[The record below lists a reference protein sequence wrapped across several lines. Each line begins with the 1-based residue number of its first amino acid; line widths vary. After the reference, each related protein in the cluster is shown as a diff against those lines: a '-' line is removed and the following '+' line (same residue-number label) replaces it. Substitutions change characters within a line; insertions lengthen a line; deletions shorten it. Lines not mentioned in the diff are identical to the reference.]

1 MKRFLLSITILLC
14 AVAGANAQ
22 SYMNEWIDF
31 NKTYFKFK
39 VGATGVYRI
48 SQSQLSSM
56 GIANADAAHF
66 QLWRHGKQVP
76 VYTSVANGAIPSN
89 GFIEFWGEV
98 NDGKWERRMYLE
110 PSYQIND
117 QWSVFTDTA
126 SYFLTVNTNAGDN
139 RRLVQ
144 TTNDLSSPLPAES
157 YFRHNAALYYRN
169 NLNLGYAAVIGN
181 YVYSSVFDKG

>member
-48 SQSQLSSM
+48 SQSQLNSM
-56 GIANADAAHF
+56 GIANTDAAHF

-76 VYTSVANGAIPSN
+76 VYTSVANGVIPAN

-117 QWSVFTDTA
+117 
-126 SYFLTVNTNAGDN
+126 
-139 RRLVQ
+139 
-144 TTNDLSSPLPAES
+144 
-157 YFRHNAALYYRN
+157 
-169 NLNLGYAAVIGN
+169 
-181 YVYSSVFDKG
+181 